1 MYLIYLNMV
10 FKFIK
15 IIKWIKKIKWKIIKK
30 IINKKIIFFNYFKM
44 INEMKY
50 YKNFYWQIG
59 WKYVIINTVT
69 VKSR

>member
-44 INEMKY
+44 INERKY